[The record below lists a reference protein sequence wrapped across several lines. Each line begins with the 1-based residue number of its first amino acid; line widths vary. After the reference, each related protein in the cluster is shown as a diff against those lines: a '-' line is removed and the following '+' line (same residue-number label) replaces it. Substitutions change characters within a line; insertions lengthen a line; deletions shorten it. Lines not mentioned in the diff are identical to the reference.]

1 MSWTFKNLVSV
12 PLRKCRFPVSD
23 TPGCLRARSLHTSK
37 TTYTHRLIE
46 KTTATRTP
54 RCPPLPPGAPTKPTR
69 FLSAGF
75 LSFSLLP
82 GIALTQQHKSGFG
95 NPRQTAGG
103 LRSPDGGSSPRAPE
117 APGPVA
123 TAVPSV
129 TSVSAPSP
137 SPTRL
142 EGDPPVVAR
151 THQQRHQPR
160 HRAAAPRHGRC
171 LRHHRPP
178 PRGHLLRPPGGRKWR
193 QPVEGRPK

>member
-23 TPGCLRARSLHTSK
+23 TYGCLRARSFTQVRQLTHTHS
-37 TTYTHRLIE
+37 TLIE
-46 KTTATRTP
+46 KRTATRS
-54 RCPPLPPGAPTKPTR
+54 PLLSGAPTKPTR

-95 NPRQTAGG
+95 NPRRPAGG
-103 LRSPDGGSSPRAPE
+103 LPSPDGGSSPRAPA
-117 APGPVA
+117 APGLVA
-123 TAVPSV
+123 AAVSSV
-129 TSVSAPSP
+129 TSVAAPSP

-142 EGDPPVVAR
+142 EGEPPVVSR

-178 PRGHLLRPPGGRKWR
+178 PRGHLLRPPGGVKWR
-193 QPVEGRPK
+193 RPVEGRPK